1 MKVEL
6 KGMRDKI
13 TGMERKQDR
22 MKVRQD
28 NFSSFHG
35 DGIELICVLL
45 AMTMDYLKHVIMI
58 Y

>member
-13 TGMERKQDR
+13 SGMERKQDR

-28 NFSSFHG
+28 YLQLCMEMELNCLCIVG
-35 DGIELICVLL
+35 DDSG
-45 AMTMDYLKHVIMI
+45 YLKHVIMI

>member
-13 TGMERKQDR
+13 SGMERTQDQ

-28 NFSSFHG
+28 
-35 DGIELICVLL
+35 
-45 AMTMDYLKHVIMI
+45 YLQII
-58 Y
+58 YIAKLTSLVVV

>member
-13 TGMERKQDR
+13 TGMERTQNG

-28 NFSSFHG
+28 YF
-35 DGIELICVLL
+35 
-45 AMTMDYLKHVIMI
+45 
-58 Y
+58 